1 VLQSDYLDTNFVV
14 EDGAENQ
21 EVGVN
26 QYLFYTLNDCW
37 SVGGRM
43 EWWKSNRLTGEMT
56 SYYELTGGLNY
67 RPHAN
72 VTFRPEVRYDWTPSE
87 DAIDDELGEDY
98 NQVTFGID
106 AILTF

>member
-1 VLQSDYLDTNFVV
+1 
-14 EDGAENQ
+14 
-21 EVGVN
+21 
-26 QYLFYTLNDCW
+26 
-37 SVGGRM
+37 M

-56 SYYELTGGLNY
+56 SYYELTGGINY

-72 VTFRPEVRYDWTPSE
+72 LTFRPEIRYDWTPSE